1 MPLRRTET
9 FVVSD
14 GDEERLDRFLVRQL
28 SGCSRRQA
36 RMAIGAGAVLVN
48 GRRGRK
54 GHTLRP
60 GDVVRADLSILDG
73 EPTSQPELQVPT
85 LYVDE
90 AVVAVDKPAGMP
102 SIALRA
108 DDRDTLAN
116 YLLGHYPELRALG
129 GSPFEAG
136 LVHRLDTPTSG
147 VLVAARTV
155 AAWDDLRAQFRA
167 RRVEKLYLAV
177 VAGRVTA
184 RGIVATAIAH
194 RPHRPREMAVCVDP
208 ARAQVLHARPALTR
222 YRPLRGFDSAT
233 LLAVRIPTGVRHQI
247 RVHLASIGHP
257 ILGDPLYGDTASA
270 RAADRLLLHAA
281 RLSVSHPTT
290 RRRLI
295 IRCPL
300 PAGFQTAMHR
310 LMVAPR

>member
-1 MPLRRTET
+1 MSLRRTDT
-9 FVVSD
+9 FVVLQ
-14 GDEERLDRFLVRQL
+14 GEEERLDRFLVRHL
-28 SGCSRRQA
+28 PDCSRRQA
-36 RMAIGAGAVLVN
+36 RLAIGAGGVLVN

-54 GHTLRP
+54 GYTVRP

-73 EPTSQPELQVPT
+73 EPTAQPELQVST

-167 RRVEKLYLAV
+167 RRVQKLYLAV
-177 VAGRVTA
+177 VAGNVTT

-194 RPHRPREMAVCVDP
+194 RPRRPREMAVCVDP
-208 ARAQVLHARPALTR
+208 AHAQVLRARPALTR
-222 YRPLRGFDSAT
+222 YRPLRRFDNAT

-257 ILGDPLYGDTASA
+257 IVGDQLYADTASA
-270 RAADRLLLHAA
+270 RAADRLLLHAV
-281 RLSVSHPTT
+281 RLGISHPTT

-300 PAGFQTAMHR
+300 PGDFQAALHG
-310 LMVAPR
+310 LMLAPR